1 MAVDLVETGLP
12 KDLICKESMSSLHKV
27 SKEFIEAI
35 LLEWVKTFLYFLFL
49 LNSIII
55 LKEFYLAVSKKVKMP
70 NLLD

>member
-35 LLEWVKTFLYFLFL
+35 LLEW
-49 LNSIII
+49 
-55 LKEFYLAVSKKVKMP
+55 EFYLAVSKKVKMP